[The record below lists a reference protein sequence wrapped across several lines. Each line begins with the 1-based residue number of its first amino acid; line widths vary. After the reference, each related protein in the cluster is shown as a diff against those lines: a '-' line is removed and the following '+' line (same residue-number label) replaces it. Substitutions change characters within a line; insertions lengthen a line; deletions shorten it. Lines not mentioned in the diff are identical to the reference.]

1 MPEYLRLPGYV
12 PDTAV
17 FHRAADVFALTSRED
32 PFPNVVLES
41 MDAGVPV
48 VAFAGTGGGASL
60 AATVA
65 GRAVPAFDREAYARA
80 VDDLLGDEGARRAVG
95 ASAARVVDAGL
106 LVRGL
111 CGSAAGVCSPRMS
124 VDDAR

>member
-1 MPEYLRLPGYV
+1 MPDYLRLPGYV
-12 PDTAV
+12 SDTAV
-17 FHRAADVFALTSRED
+17 HHRAAEVFALTSRED

-48 VAFAGTGGGASL
+48 VAFAGTGGGARL

-80 VDDLLGDEGARRAVG
+80 IEDLLADEGARRSAG
-95 ASAARVVDAGL
+95 ASAARVADESYSFEAYAGRL
-106 LVRGL
+106 LGML
-111 CGSAAGVCSPRMS
+111 AGMR
-124 VDDAR
+124 VDDSR